1 MVISFRVRR
10 MRVLGIYGH
19 VFSSTPERIL
29 EAFGVESVSSGG
41 Q

>member
-29 EAFGVESVSSGG
+29 ETFRIESMGLGG
-41 Q
+41 